1 MDHRAAFLS
10 GHLTRQEQAN
20 AAADGGFH
28 ALAGALVAKEAGRL
42 AHQVVQW

>member
-20 AAADGGFH
+20 AAADGGLH